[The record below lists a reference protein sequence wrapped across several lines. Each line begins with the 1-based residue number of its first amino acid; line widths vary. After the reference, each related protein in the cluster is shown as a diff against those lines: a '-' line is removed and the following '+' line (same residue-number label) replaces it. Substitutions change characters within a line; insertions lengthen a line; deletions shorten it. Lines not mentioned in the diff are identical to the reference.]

1 MMIPYTP
8 HAAAFSVRVSA
19 RAGLR
24 SGWAEADPAGN
35 VSGDRGQL
43 RVSS

>member
-8 HAAAFSVRVSA
+8 HAAVFSARVSA

-24 SGWAEADPAGN
+24 SGWAEASPAGM
-35 VSGDRGQL
+35 SAAAAA
-43 RVSS
+43 SSA